1 MFTISLTSLRS
12 SYNKFVSKKNSLQT
26 YSFLIRQTDNSKQ
39 LFRRFFFNHAGPSVL
54 CLLVNKL
61 LYSHGPRCYNKVH
74 KNCSYGHCSV
84 APAKL
89 MLLPRKPAALTLCLD
104 LLHKCCIPAS
114 SHQQGISCRIML
126 ITRGLGRHSDLG
138 QAMITFFIPAMKGGD
153 DP

>member
-1 MFTISLTSLRS
+1 MKKIKNNTIVNFFIVYKS

-26 YSFLIRQTDNSKQ
+26 YSFLIRQKDNSKHP
-39 LFRRFFFNHAGPSVL
+39 FRRFFFHHAGSSIL

-89 MLLPRKPAALTLCLD
+89 LLLPRKHAAL
-104 LLHKCCIPAS
+104 
-114 SHQQGISCRIML
+114 ML
-126 ITRGLGRHSDLG
+126 R
-138 QAMITFFIPAMKGGD
+138 
-153 DP
+153 